1 MMAEIARARAV
12 LAAFNAYTQAV
23 DDFRM
28 VCGKVEFIGSDENSF
43 TIAEADIHASH
54 NIRKMLDDDK
64 KMGLLRDYRAG
75 FAEET

>member
-54 NIRKMLDDDK
+54 NSR
-64 KMGLLRDYRAG
+64 
-75 FAEET
+75 